1 MTERFSHTKVIAH
14 MLRYCQMTKQFSQAK
29 NSMATSLA
37 VDTTSPKAQQILKG
51 VRSVFLEL
59 GYEGASTDKLARTAG
74 VSKGTLY
81 NYFPDKKALFTAFI
95 EGECRKQAA
104 LIFEVKDYSADIET
118 VLREIA
124 YNYVKM
130 CPSDFV
136 QGIYRLALA
145 EATRFPA
152 LARIFYDSGP
162 DLASRRMV
170 QLLAGAVAK
179 GELVIDDLD
188 MAAHQF
194 AQLCKADLF
203 EKCLF
208 QVKLSVAPE
217 EIERVANNAVN
228 VFLQAYR
235 P

>member
-1 MTERFSHTKVIAH
+1 
-14 MLRYCQMTKQFSQAK
+14 
-29 NSMATSLA
+29 MATQLSI
-37 VDTTSPKAQQILKG
+37 DTTSAKAQQILKG

-59 GYEGASTDKLARTAG
+59 GYEGASTDKLARAAG

-81 NYFPDKKALFTAFI
+81 NYFPDKQTLFTAFVG
-95 EGECRKQAA
+95 EECRKQAA
-104 LIFEVKDYSADIET
+104 LIFEVKSQSADIET
-118 VLREIA
+118 VLQEIA

-130 CPSDFV
+130 YPSEFV
-136 QGIYRLALA
+136 QGIYRVAAA

-152 LARIFYDSGP
+152 LARTFYDSGP
-162 DLASRRMV
+162 DLASRQMV
-170 QLLAGAVAK
+170 QLLAGAVVK

-208 QVKLSVAPE
+208 QVKLSVASE
-217 EIERVANNAVN
+217 EIERIAKSAVA
-228 VFLQAYR
+228 VFLKAYR
-235 P
+235 A

>member
-1 MTERFSHTKVIAH
+1 
-14 MLRYCQMTKQFSQAK
+14 
-29 NSMATSLA
+29 MATPLTT
-37 VDTTSPKAQQILKG
+37 DITSPKAQQILAG
-51 VRSVFLEL
+51 VRSIFLDM
-59 GYEGASTDKLARTAG
+59 GYEGASTDKLARAAG

-81 NYFPDKKALFTAFI
+81 NYFPDKETLFIAFI
-95 EGECRKQAA
+95 EGECRKQAS
-104 LIFEVKDYSADIET
+104 LIFEVEDQSADIET

-130 CPSDFV
+130 CPSAFV

-152 LARIFYDSGP
+152 LARTFYDSGP

-179 GELVIDDLD
+179 GELKIDDLD
-188 MAAHQF
+188 MAAHHF

-208 QVKLSVAPE
+208 QVKLSVTTE
-217 EIERVANNAVN
+217 EIERVANNAVD
-228 VFLQAYR
+228 VFLRAYR
-235 P
+235 A

>member
-1 MTERFSHTKVIAH
+1 
-14 MLRYCQMTKQFSQAK
+14 
-29 NSMATSLA
+29 MAIPRTI
-37 VDTTSPKAQQILKG
+37 DITSPKAQQILAG
-51 VRSVFLEL
+51 VRSVFLEM
-59 GYEGASTDKLARTAG
+59 GYEGASTDKLARAAG

-81 NYFPDKKALFTAFI
+81 NYFPDKETLFIAFV
-95 EGECRKQAA
+95 EAECRKQAG
-104 LIFEVKDYSADIET
+104 LIFTVKNQSADIET

-124 YNYVKM
+124 HNYVKIG
-130 CPSDFV
+130 PSSFV

-152 LARIFYDSGP
+152 LARTFYDSGP

-179 GELVIDDLD
+179 GELEIDDLD
-188 MAAHQF
+188 MATHQF

-208 QVKLSVAPE
+208 QVKLSVTSE
-217 EIERVANNAVN
+217 EIERIANSAVD
-228 VFLQAYR
+228 VFLRAYR
-235 P
+235 AKKPVESATSIRD